1 MPPSAAPLE
10 GELVV
15 DVLGRASASRG
26 VVPSAMLARPVALGS
41 SSAIRV
47 RGPQVLPE
55 HALLFVRGGVL
66 HVASIDPNA
75 PVYVDGRPA
84 PTYWV
89 PVSLPC
95 RLAVGQVA
103 VTLWASGDPDG
114 SRAAA
119 RRASWSGRTSST
131 SGVASPSGALSA
143 ASLDLRAEP
152 ASPLSSLRAEWRR
165 SSTLAR
171 AVLVAAPAL
180 ALVCALAA
188 SLAPG
193 AERGDEDA
201 AVQTPAPPAPAPV
214 DPRAQGIA
222 SRGPLRASR

>member
-1 MPPSAAPLE
+1 
-10 GELVV
+10 
-15 DVLGRASASRG
+15 
-26 VVPSAMLARPVALGS
+26 MLARPVALG
-41 SSAIRV
+41 AAAPIQV
-47 RGPQVLPE
+47 RGSRVLPE

-66 HVASIDPNA
+66 HVASVDPSA

-95 RLAVGQVA
+95 RLAVGQVG

-119 RRASWSGRTSST
+119 HRAAAHRASWTGRS
-131 SGVASPSGALSA
+131 ALPSDAVVGLTP

-152 ASPLSSLRAEWRR
+152 ASPLSGLRAEWRR

-171 AVLVAAPAL
+171 AVVVAAPAL
-180 ALVCALAA
+180 ALACALAA
-188 SLAPG
+188 GFAPG
-193 AERGDEDA
+193 AEPADEDA
-201 AVQTPAPPAPAPV
+201 VVAAPAAPAPAPV
-214 DPRAQGIA
+214 DARTHGLVA
-222 SRGPLRASR
+222 RGPLRASR